1 MNFRQFEAL
10 YWIARLGGFHAAA
23 RHLRTSQPAISAR
36 IREMERQL
44 GVTLFDRSGRKVRP
58 TPKGHEMLRYAAQ
71 VMAIAAEI
79 QQRVGTREA
88 LTRRVRLGVPGIA
101 ALTWLPHLLER
112 VERTYPGLVV
122 EFTGDSSEILVEQ
135 MQRGLLDVAV
145 LAAPV
150 ASPKVTAESLG
161 RVALAWLCSP
171 LLDLPLGMLGGGRYR
186 AVAGDHRSRRNASAR
201 CGDGLVPCRGRG
213 ARPPSRLF
221 QPADTHRARG
231 ARHGHRAGRAVSRQ
245 PGTGAR
251 RAAADRDGASA
262 AVPGIRHCLYR
273 AIGLEPGGRLVAEM
287 AKALIAQKPDLQ
299 AYYSAVGIDD
309 DKLNLSNSEIFAD
322 IDNNA

>member
-10 YWIARLGGFHAAA
+10 YWIARLGSFHAAA
-23 RHLRTSQPAISAR
+23 RHLHTSQPAISAR
-36 IREMERQL
+36 IREMEQQL
-44 GVTLFDRSGRKVRP
+44 GVTLFDRSERKVRP

-88 LTRRVRLGVPGIA
+88 LTGRVRLGVPSIS
-101 ALTWLPHLLER
+101 ALTWLPHLLRR
-112 VERTYPGLVV
+112 VARTYPGLIV
-122 EFTGDSSEILVEQ
+122 EFTVDSSEILDEQ
-135 MQRGLLDVAV
+135 MQHGLLDVAV
-145 LAAPV
+145 LAGPV

-171 LLDLPLGMLGGGRYR
+171 RLDLPLGTLGAADIALWPVITDR
-186 AVAGDHRSRRNASAR
+186 AGAHLHGAAMDWFRAEGVEPARHHGCSSLPTRIQLAVRGVGIALASPSGASRELAHGTLR
-201 CGDGLVPCRGRG
+201 LVETT
-213 ARPPSRLF
+213 RPPPSLEYVI
-221 QPADTHRARG
+221 AYT
-231 ARHGHRAGRAVSRQ
+231 AV
-245 PGTGAR
+245 
-251 RAAADRDGASA
+251 
-262 AVPGIRHCLYR
+262 
-273 AIGLEPGGRLVAEM
+273 GLEPGGRLVAEM

-309 DKLNLSNSEIFAD
+309 DNANLSNGDILGD

>member
-10 YWIARLGGFHAAA
+10 YWIARLGSFHAAA

-112 VERTYPGLVV
+112 VARTYPGLVV

-171 LLDLPLGMLGGGRYR
+171 LLDLPLGMLGGGADIALWPVITDR
-186 AVAGDHRSRRNASAR
+186 AGTHLHGAAMDWFRAEGVEPARHHGCFSLPTRIELAVRGMGIALAAPSAASRELAHGVLR
-201 CGDGLVPCRGRG
+201 LIETV
-213 ARPPSRLF
+213 RPPPSLEYVIAYTARSGWS
-221 QPADTHRARG
+221 PADG
-231 ARHGHRAGRAVSRQ
+231 WW
-245 PGTGAR
+245 R
-251 RAAADRDGASA
+251 RWR
-262 AVPGIRHCLYR
+262 RR
-273 AIGLEPGGRLVAEM
+273 
-287 AKALIAQKPDLQ
+287 
-299 AYYSAVGIDD
+299 
-309 DKLNLSNSEIFAD
+309 
-322 IDNNA
+322 